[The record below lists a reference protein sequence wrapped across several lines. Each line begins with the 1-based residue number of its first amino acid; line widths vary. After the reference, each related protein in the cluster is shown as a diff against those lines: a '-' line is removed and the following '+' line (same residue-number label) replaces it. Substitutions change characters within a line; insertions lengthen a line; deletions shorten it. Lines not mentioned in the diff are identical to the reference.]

1 MMYRAFVVL
10 MFTAVIVGSLIL
22 SRQRSDTATT
32 STAEEFQNE
41 TGYFARNAELI
52 ETGPDGR
59 PMYTLRADVIRQKPS
74 DGTVDLEI
82 VRMSMMS
89 SDGQRWDLQANRG
102 HLRDQATRID
112 LFGDVRVSGALPPEA
127 EPAEIRTE
135 MLTFD
140 TEAEVVSTSA
150 PVSISWSGRELTAVG
165 LRANLKERQV
175 RLESR
180 VHGRFSP

>member
-1 MMYRAFVVL
+1 MIYRAFVVL
-10 MFTAVIVGSLIL
+10 MFTTVIVGSLIL

-32 STAEEFQNE
+32 ITAEEAPE

-59 PMYTLRADVIRQKPS
+59 PMYTLKADVIRQKPS
-74 DGTVDLEI
+74 DGTVDLEV
-82 VRMSMMS
+82 VRMSMIS
-89 SDGQRWDLQANRG
+89 SDGQQWDLQANRG

-112 LFGDVRVSGALPPEA
+112 LFGDVRVTGAVPPEA